1 MTMMK
6 KCHLHAHFEL
16 ITKKKLILFTVQHV
30 LNVVIISLCV
40 ISNSYLLVLEF
51 YYIAQVTKDFPV
63 NFIHLGYKMSIVYMH
78 LYV

>member
-1 MTMMK
+1 MP
-6 KCHLHAHFEL
+6 
-16 ITKKKLILFTVQHV
+16 ILSSLQRESLYCLQYNHV